1 MGMWY
6 SVDTGQELPAQ
17 PAEVD
22 YTSSPDYVYVR
33 RDFVLIDATDS
44 VPAHWSWREMR
55 IPRDMWEVSLLS
67 MPLIRMLN
75 EIFSALG
82 ELAILLE
89 GDEEAYST
97 GEKLLRMSPVF
108 LRLVDSGQMRLEEVP
123 EAWREEVRMLMDAR
137 AKKDLTPQ
145 TDAGTK
151 V

>member
-1 MGMWY
+1 M
-6 SVDTGQELPAQ
+6 Q
-17 PAEVD
+17 
-22 YTSSPDYVYVR
+22 
-33 RDFVLIDATDS
+33 
-44 VPAHWSWREMR
+44 

-89 GDEEAYST
+89 GDEEDYST

-123 EAWREEVRMLMDAR
+123 EAWREEVRTMMNAR
-137 AKKDLTPQ
+137 AEKGITLT
-145 TDAGTK
+145 TDVGEK